1 MRCLVSNDVNCI
13 IDLTFL
19 EVLKKDSRYDM
30 KDYRLYLAPV
40 YWDRVRSSRE
50 RGGGRDFETQ
60 YLSVL
65 DGVCTEWFATGLMG
79 CGSSGGLE
87 HSVLVSVLVCAL
99 RTFRVP

>member
-1 MRCLVSNDVNCI
+1 MQQAQSLLSNYSLEKRNPKYLALLFIMPLNMRCLVSNDVNCI

-50 RGGGRDFETQ
+50 RGGGRDFET
-60 YLSVL
+60 VFKCFGW
-65 DGVCTEWFATGLMG
+65 GV
-79 CGSSGGLE
+79 
-87 HSVLVSVLVCAL
+87 H
-99 RTFRVP
+99 